1 MIACK
6 RSNVRRR
13 GRLPSRGS
21 NMYESHF
28 GLREMP
34 FSITPDT
41 SFAFAGRQHQ
51 NALNTLL
58 VAVRNLEGFIKI
70 TGEVGAGKTLLC
82 RRFLALRDADCA
94 TAYIPNPF
102 LEPGT
107 LLLAIA
113 GELGIERPAGADQHQ
128 VHKYLT
134 EGLLKLAREGK
145 HMVLCV
151 DEAQAMPRDTLE
163 MLRLLTNL
171 ETEKRKLIQVVLFGQ
186 PELDE
191 KLADPRVRQLR
202 QRITFQFH
210 LGNLEAGEV
219 GSYLEHRLRVA
230 GHGSSEV
237 FSAAA
242 VRALHRGSGGL
253 PRLINIL
260 AHKSMMLAYGEG
272 AYRVERR
279 HVAAAQAD
287 TPAAPRPAAL
297 GRWAG
302 VALTCVSAA
311 GAAWA
316 WFA

>member
-1 MIACK
+1 
-6 RSNVRRR
+6 
-13 GRLPSRGS
+13 
-21 NMYESHF
+21 MYEAHF
-28 GLREMP
+28 GLRELP

-70 TGEVGAGKTLLC
+70 TGEVGTGKTLLC
-82 RRFLALRDADCA
+82 RRFLALRDTNCA

-102 LEPGT
+102 LDPAS

-113 GELGIERPAGADQHQ
+113 EELNIALPRDIDQHQ

-134 EGLLKLAREGK
+134 EGLLALAREGK

-151 DEAQAMPRDTLE
+151 DEAQAMPLDTLE
-163 MLRLLTNL
+163 TLRLLTNL

-186 PELDE
+186 PELDG

-210 LGNLEAGEV
+210 LGNLASDEV

-230 GHGSSEV
+230 GHGGGEV
-237 FSAAA
+237 FSRQAA
-242 VRALHRGSGGL
+242 RGLYRGSGGL

-260 AHKSMMLAYGEG
+260 AHKSLMLAYGEG
-272 AYRVERR
+272 TFRVEAR
-279 HVAAAQAD
+279 HVKAAAAD
-287 TPAAPRPAAL
+287 TPAVPGRINLSRWLAAAL
-297 GRWAG
+297 S
-302 VALTCVSAA
+302 CVSVA
-311 GAAWA
+311 GAAWVLLP
-316 WFA
+316 